1 MSERRSL
8 RVGEQGLAPV
18 GTAVALT
25 VLAGGTTALGQSLES
40 LTEALEG
47 VAQPE
52 AVADQAQP
60 ERGAEIRDPL
70 SGAKPIDESAV
81 RRDAN
86 DLFELHVQD
95 EDLANVLRLLSIQSE
110 RNIIASK
117 NVSATVTA
125 DLYGVTFYEALDAI
139 LNVNNYAYIERG
151 NFIEI
156 YTREEVQKMEEAQRK
171 VVSAVVFLNYL
182 NALDAAEFV
191 KPLLSEFGEIKATGE
206 AGEFAL
212 GDVPPGNEKYASG
225 AMMVVYDFE
234 ENVEAIR
241 AMLKEIDTK
250 PSQVLVEAT
259 ILQTSLNE
267 ANEFGIDFTV
277 LGSLNIGDFVSLN
290 PVDALAKGAGSRIV
304 GDSPTTVPVPGDD
317 YGTALRSNVANFDG
331 PATLKVGLVAGDFS
345 VFLKALD
352 QVADTTI
359 LSRPKIL
366 TLNRQP
372 ARVLVGRKVGYL
384 STTSTDTAT
393 TQTVEF
399 LDTGTQLNIRP
410 FVSNEGM
417 IRMEL
422 KPAVSE
428 AVIRS
433 STDATGAAVTIPDEI
448 TNELTANVMVRDG
461 QTIVLGGLFREA
473 TSSGR
478 RQVPWL
484 GDLPIVGAA
493 FRGHEDSIERSEIIF
508 MITPT
513 VVNDNILI
521 EQAERGMSYV
531 EHARAGAREGLLP
544 FSREKRAS
552 QLLIQARNQARE
564 GKRTAALHSVQ
575 RSLALSPAQQD
586 AIALREKLLE
596 EPTQWPERSILH
608 EVIRGEAQQILD
620 SLDSTPPAQARR
632 VPAVTTE
639 EASTGVDGAGC
650 LPPVEAVLAQGE
662 APVEEVSVSASPA
675 EPVEG
680 GAPEVEAEPVEVVA
694 EQAEPVNE
702 IESPV
707 EESQAVAE
715 VVEPSV
721 PQASAAPA
729 ASPVEATS
737 GVTFVSME
745 SVDVHVQDAPIAEV
759 LRELA
764 RAAKVNLIANKDVT
778 GNVTADLYGVSFHEA
793 LDALTSVNGYGYIE
807 RGRFIE
813 VYPSSVIEQVVRQ
826 MSGKAPSGEETE
838 VAAASPEAGNAAP
851 EAGEVAEPSPEAA
864 VATAPEAAGEPIDL
878 TKLLLEGRK
887 PAAKGEGQGGE
898 TVVQQTKHTQ
908 PSPSQSPV
916 ETVPVEAQ
924 TASVA
929 SNAQKVP
936 DGSRVDF
943 ASMLAQGVDD
953 GRTLGA
959 LFELVLAEAVW
970 DSPVPAVS
978 LRLDPRWGQKSGAV
992 EAIEP
997 MSGPTGR

>member
-8 RVGEQGLAPV
+8 RVCEQNLAPV

-25 VLAGGTTALGQSLES
+25 VLAGGTTALGQGLES
-40 LTEALEG
+40 LTEGLSAI
-47 VAQPE
+47 AQPE
-52 AVADQAQP
+52 RADDQAQP
-60 ERGAEIRDPL
+60 ERRAGIRDPL
-70 SGAKPIDESAV
+70 SGNKPIDESAV
-81 RRDAN
+81 KRDEN

-139 LNVNNYAYIERG
+139 LNVNNYAYVERG

-206 AGEFAL
+206 AGEFSL
-212 GDVPPGNEKYASG
+212 GDTPVGNEKYASS

-277 LGSLNIGDFVSLN
+277 LGSLNIGDFVKLN
-290 PVDALAKGAGSRIV
+290 PVDALAAGAGSRIV
-304 GDSPTTVPVPGDD
+304 GDTPTTVPVPGDD

-461 QTIVLGGLFREA
+461 QTIVLGGLFRES

-493 FRGHEDSIERSEIIF
+493 FRGHDDSIERSEIIF

-531 EHARAGAREGLLP
+531 EYAKAGAREGLLP

-564 GKRTAALHSVQ
+564 GKRKAALHSVQ
-575 RSLALSPAQQD
+575 RSLALSPAQLD
-586 AIALREKLLE
+586 AIALREHLLN
-596 EPTQWPERSILH
+596 EPTEWPQRSILH
-608 EVIRGEAQQILD
+608 EIIDGEAQQILD
-620 SLDSTPPAQARR
+620 TLNGAPPSQSRRAPEVTP
-632 VPAVTTE
+632 VET
-639 EASTGVDGAGC
+639 ASVVEGDGC
-650 LPPVEAVLAQGE
+650 LPPVEAVA
-662 APVEEVSVSASPA
+662 AVSAEAEEAVEVAVEPSEAASEPA
-675 EPVEG
+675 GE
-680 GAPEVEAEPVEVVA
+680 PEVVV
-694 EQAEPVNE
+694 
-702 IESPV
+702 
-707 EESQAVAE
+707 E

-721 PQASAAPA
+721 PQASAAVAP
-729 ASPVEATS
+729 STEPEATS
-737 GVTFVSME
+737 GVTFVSMD

-826 MSGKAPSGEETE
+826 MSGEAAAPSAEETE
-838 VAAASPEAGNAAP
+838 VAAASPGARRAGS
-851 EAGEVAEPSPEAA
+851 EAGEVAEPSPELT
-864 VATAPEAAGEPIDL
+864 VATGEGPVGEPIDL
-878 TKLLLEGRK
+878 TKLLLQGRK
-887 PAAKGEGQGGE
+887 PGAKGEGTGQGGE
-898 TVVQQTKHTQ
+898 TAAQQPTPPQ
-908 PSPSQSPV
+908 R
-916 ETVPVEAQ
+916 PVEASQ
-924 TASVA
+924 AVA
-929 SNAQKVP
+929 EAGLKPAVAPNAQNVP
-936 DGSRVDF
+936 AGSRVDF
-943 ASMLAQGVDD
+943 ASMLAQGSDD

-959 LFELVLAEAVW
+959 LFELVVAEAVW

-978 LRLDPRWGQKSGAV
+978 LRLDPRWGEKSGV
-992 EAIEP
+992 GEAAEP
-997 MSGPTGR
+997 MTVPTDRQ